1 MLLESIVAVT
11 LLVSDLDR
19 TERAYERTLDYRTV
33 ASGTLDAAH
42 AEAWGAAALAGR
54 PYRLVQAASGEPV
67 FLRFVAAAGPPAPAL
82 RHIGWNATELL
93 VEDPPALERR
103 LGGSQFTVIGRPEPL
118 SMNPNVV
125 AMQALG
131 PDGELLYFTRIPAG
145 QSKFGLGSATSFV
158 DRVFIVVV
166 GTHDLEATLDFY
178 QDSFSATVSPPAP
191 ATIEILR
198 RAWQLPEGHQFPFAV
213 VRLPERFLVEVD
225 GYPAAATAKPQA
237 PDSLPLGMAMVSFS
251 VPSLEPFRER
261 LLAEPRVL
269 AGAPYAGRRV
279 GVLAGPSGER
289 IELIERGP

>member
-11 LLVSDLDR
+11 LLVGDLDR
-19 TERAYERTLDYRTV
+19 TQQAYERTLEYRTV
-33 ASGTLDAAH
+33 ADGTLDAAH
-42 AEAWGAAALAGR
+42 AEAWGAPALEGR
-54 PYRLVQAASGEPV
+54 PYRLMQAASGEPV
-67 FLRFVAAAGPPAPAL
+67 YLRFVAAEGPPAPAL
-82 RHIGWNATELL
+82 RHLGWNATELL
-93 VEDPPALERR
+93 VEDPHALERR
-103 LGGSQFTVIGRPEPL
+103 LGGSPFTVIGRPEPL

-166 GTHDLEATLDFY
+166 GTRDLPATLEFY
-178 QDSFSATVSPPAP
+178 QHNFAAPVSEPAP

-213 VRLPERFLVEVD
+213 VRLPARFLVEVD
-225 GYPAAATAKPQA
+225 GYPSEATAKPQA
-237 PDSLPLGMAMVSFS
+237 PGTLPMGMAMVSFT

-269 AGAPYAGRRV
+269 EGAPYAGRRV